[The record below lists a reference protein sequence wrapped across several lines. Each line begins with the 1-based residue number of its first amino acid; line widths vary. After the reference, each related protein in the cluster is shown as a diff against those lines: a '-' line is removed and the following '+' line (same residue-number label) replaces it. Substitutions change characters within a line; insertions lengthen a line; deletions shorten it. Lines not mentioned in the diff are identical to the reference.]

1 MNVPSHSPREIQPNL
16 QVLIGTLYSGERE
29 FDECVEALKAQKYCY
44 RSHVVIEHL
53 PDNAAHDQLYKQFM
67 QHSGEFDL
75 FLKLDADMVLSDPD
89 KLGAAVSLFE
99 QSPNLD
105 HAVFSVQDWMTSS
118 SIIGIHMYRSRVR
131 WAPRRGQPG
140 ADSPPELQGQR
151 RHFTR
156 SHPSPLAVHSPNP
169 GPAQAFRYGLR
180 CAIKAFQIGPTGIR
194 PVQAITH
201 WRLLR
206 RLWRRFDLVRDPRLG
221 LALMAAEHALTHDV
235 SVDFCNYTNPRF
247 WQLLN
252 MYTSMTPVEVHD
264 HLRPMWARRVRRESM
279 WVRTFTQQ
287 LVGRPWRFR
296 KAG

>member
-1 MNVPSHSPREIQPNL
+1 VLKI
-16 QVLIGTLYSGERE
+16 LIGTMYSGERE
-29 FDECVEALKAQKYCY
+29 LDRCVEALKDQTYYY
-44 RSHVVIEHL
+44 RSQFLIEHL
-53 PDNAAHDQLYKQFM
+53 PENAAHDQLYKQFM
-67 QHSGEFDL
+67 HHSGEYDL
-75 FLKLDADMVLSDPD
+75 FLKLDADMVLADRD

-118 SIIGIHMYRSRVR
+118 RIIGIHMYRSRVR
-131 WAPRRGQPG
+131 WPQRAGQTG
-140 ADSPPELQGQR
+140 ADFLPELQGQR

-156 SHPSPLAVHSPNP
+156 GHPSPLALHGPDP

-180 CAIKAFQIGPTGIR
+180 CAHKAFQIGPKGVR

-221 LALMAAEHALTHDV
+221 LALMAVEHALTHDV
-235 SVDFCNYTNPRF
+235 SADLCNYTNPRF

-252 MYTSMTPVEVHD
+252 LFTAMTPVEIHD
-264 HLRPMWARRVRRESM
+264 HLRPVWASRVRRESM

-287 LVGRPWRFR
+287 LVRRPWRTR